1 MTKNTRNDSV
11 LKGFSRR
18 ELIAGAAA
26 VTAASLAPKTLYA
39 AAAAPQLY
47 GGGVLAY
54 AGCYTPNGGGIYL
67 FNVNLRTGGLTQ
79 LKLFAGIANP
89 SWISFDLSRRYLY
102 AANEIANFNGTTSGS
117 VSAFRIDRQNGD
129 LTPLNAVSSQ
139 GASPVHLNPHPSG
152 KFLFVANY
160 GGGSIAVLPIRS
172 DGSLGAA
179 TDVKLDSG
187 NIGPTTPTG
196 APPGSF
202 ADSGHDAPHAHFI
215 HSDPS
220 GQFVLHVD
228 LGQDRIYSWR
238 FNEAAG
244 TLSPAAVPFTS
255 LPPGAGPRHL
265 AFHPNG
271 RQVYVLT
278 EESSTLSAYGYN
290 GRTGALTP
298 LQTVSALPSGFVG
311 TSYGSEV
318 GLSAD
323 GRFLYAAN
331 RLHDSIATFAIDAG
345 GGLTLVGHTQTEGD
359 YPRSFAI
366 DPTGHFFYATN
377 QRSDAITIF
386 RLDPETGRPVFTGQ
400 YVPVGSPARLA
411 FLI

>member
-1 MTKNTRNDSV
+1 MTTNDQDETV
-11 LKGFSRR
+11 PKGFSRR
-18 ELIAGAAA
+18 QLIAGAAA
-26 VTAASLAPKTLYA
+26 LTAAGLVPKALYA
-39 AAAAPQLY
+39 ATAAPQLN

-54 AGCYTPNGGGIYL
+54 AGCYTPDGGGIYL
-67 FNVNLRTGGLTQ
+67 FNVNLRTGALTQ
-79 LKLFAGIANP
+79 RKLFAGIANP
-89 SWISFDLSRRYLY
+89 SWITFDLSRRYLY

-117 VSAFRIDRQNGD
+117 VSAFRINRENGD
-129 LTPLNAVSSQ
+129 LTPLNVVNSQ
-139 GASPVHLNPHPSG
+139 GATPVYLNPHPSG

-160 GGGSIAVLPIRS
+160 DGGSIAVLPIRS
-172 DGSLGAA
+172 DGSLGAP
-179 TDVKLDSG
+179 TDVKIDSG
-187 NIGPTTPTG
+187 SVGPTTPTG

-202 ADSGHDAPHAHFI
+202 ANSGHDAPHAHFI

-220 GQFVLHVD
+220 GRFVLHVD
-228 LGQDRIYSWR
+228 MGQDRIYSWR
-238 FNEAAG
+238 FDATAG

-265 AFHPNG
+265 AFHPDG
-271 RQVYVLT
+271 RLVYALT

-290 GRTGALTP
+290 GSTGALTL

-318 GLSAD
+318 ALSAD

-345 GGLTLVGHTQTEGD
+345 GGLTLIGHTQTEGD

-366 DPTGHFFYATN
+366 DPTGHFFYAMN

-386 RLDPETGRPVFTGQ
+386 KLDPETGKPVFTDQ